1 LETSKTVLAID
12 PGKSKCGLAL
22 VRRYADENIHL
33 VWHAI
38 SPRENII
45 QALNDAS
52 KVEAYSLIVVGNG
65 TTSKPLIHDIREAM
79 PSMAILV
86 VDEKETTLQARE
98 RYWEH
103 NPKRGLLRIVPS
115 TLIPP
120 PVPIDDY
127 AALVIAERV
136 LIA

>member
-1 LETSKTVLAID
+1 M
-12 PGKSKCGLAL
+12 
-22 VRRYADENIHL
+22 
-33 VWHAI
+33 
-38 SPRENII
+38 PREAILP
-45 QALNDAS
+45 ALEEAS

-65 TTSKPLIHDIREAM
+65 TTSKPLIQEIREAM

-86 VDEKETTLQARE
+86 VDEKDTTLHARE

-103 NPKRGLLRIVPS
+103 NPKKGWRRILPS
-115 TLIPP
+115 TMIPP

>member
-1 LETSKTVLAID
+1 M
-12 PGKSKCGLAL
+12 AL
-22 VRRYADENIHL
+22 VRRDADEKVNLLWNTI
-33 VWHAI
+33 V
-38 SPRENII
+38 PRETVLS
-45 QALNDAS
+45 ALT
-52 KVEAYSLIVVGNG
+52 EAQKIESYSLIVVGNG
-65 TTSKPLIHDIREAM
+65 TTSKPLIHEIREAM

-103 NPKRGLLRIVPS
+103 NPKRGILRIIPS
-115 TLIPP
+115 TLVPP
-120 PVPIDDY
+120 PCPIDDY

>member
-1 LETSKTVLAID
+1 METSKTVLAID
-12 PGKSKCGLAL
+12 PGKSKCGLA
-22 VRRYADENIHL
+22 VVMRDAEENIHL
-33 VWHAI
+33 VWNQI
-38 SPRENII
+38 VPRENV
-45 QALNDAS
+45 
-52 KVEAYSLIVVGNG
+52 VEKIKEAHDVAAYSMIVVGNG
-65 TTSKPLIHDIREAM
+65 TTSKPLVHEIREAF
-79 PSMAILV
+79 PSLAILV

-103 NPKRGLLRIVPS
+103 NKRRGFWRIIPS

-120 PVPIDDY
+120 PCPIDDY

>member
-1 LETSKTVLAID
+1 MENSKTVLAID

-22 VRRYADENIHL
+22 VRRDGDEQVHL
-33 VWHAI
+33 IWHEI
-38 SPRENII
+38 VPRESII
-45 QALNDAS
+45 NALGEAQ
-52 KVEAYSLIVVGNG
+52 KVEAYSMIVVGNG
-65 TTSKPLIHDIREAM
+65 TTSKPLVHEIREAM

-86 VDEKETTLQARE
+86 VDEKDTTLQARE

-103 NPKRGLLRIVPS
+103 NPRRGWRRLGPS
-115 TLIPP
+115 TMFTP

-127 AALVIAERV
+127 AAMVIAERV

>member
-1 LETSKTVLAID
+1 M
-12 PGKSKCGLAL
+12 
-22 VRRYADENIHL
+22 RRDADEKINL
-33 VWHAI
+33 VWNTI
-38 SPRENII
+38 VPRENIVL
-45 QALNDAS
+45 ALGEAN

-65 TTSKPLIHDIREAM
+65 TTSKPLIHEIREAM

-86 VDEKETTLQARE
+86 VDEKDTTLQARE

>member
-1 LETSKTVLAID
+1 MENSKTVLAVD

-22 VRRYADENIHL
+22 VRRDAEEKVHL
-33 VWHAI
+33 IWHQI
-38 SPRENII
+38 VPREAILP
-45 QALNDAS
+45 ALEEAN
-52 KVEAYSLIVVGNG
+52 KVETYSLIVVGNG
-65 TTSKPLIHDIREAM
+65 TTSKPLIQEIREAM

-103 NPKRGLLRIVPS
+103 NPKKGWRRILPS
-115 TLIPP
+115 TMIPP